1 MSTSNRAMPAQ
12 HAMVLPNVPGVCG
25 SSAYVPYAASIT
37 HLLACVLAESQVGFA
52 LLDQHLCYQVV
63 SDVFAAG
70 CVKRAADLPGNPVS
84 QATPELAA
92 SLVPAAS
99 RVLAGDGI
107 QEHTAMPNGR
117 HVQLRLL
124 PWQPAP
130 EAELHVLCV
139 LRLCAG
145 SPQPAAYDR
154 EYMLSKALEAA
165 ANGVAITSVDGTIE
179 WVNPAFTRLTGYAAH
194 EVIGANPRVLKSNL
208 QRVEQY
214 ENLWNTVLNGRV
226 WQGQLVNRRKDGRLY
241 HEEMS
246 ITPVSADGE
255 RITHFIA
262 IKQDISARIERER
275 ERAALLTMSKA
286 LRTARTR
293 AMMLPTLLKQAS
305 VLLQSEGALL
315 AMRDRTSGETVF
327 ELGVGACAGFT
338 GLQWPPGVSVS
349 GRVITSGVPYAS
361 NDIQHDPEF
370 AHPELLGEMQA
381 ALCMPLRAHDTII
394 GALWVTRREPFQGS
408 DMHLLA
414 AIADM
419 AANAIQRS
427 TLHEQTEQRLRRLSA
442 LRAIDQAITA
452 SFDVRYSL
460 TVVIEQVLQQLGV
473 SAADVLILNVQ
484 AGILECAAAQGFRT
498 QACKSNRLPLGHGC
512 AGRVALERRRIQ
524 HADAAPMVPDRPPFW
539 QPEGFRTYFGTP
551 LIARGQVKGVL
562 EVFHRGPLEPD
573 SDWIDF
579 LETLAGQAAIAIDN
593 AELFGNLQRSHA
605 ELALAYDTTLEGWSR
620 ALDLRD
626 HETEGH
632 TRRVTAM
639 TVRLARVIGMAE
651 SEMVHLRR
659 GALLHDIGKMGI
671 PDRILLKNGPLTNEE
686 WDIMRLHPVYA
697 YELLAPIAYLR
708 QSLDIPYAHH
718 ERWDGSGYPR
728 ALRGEQI
735 PLAARIFA
743 VVDVWDALLSDR
755 PYRAGWPLE
764 KVRDYIRQQSGI
776 LFDPQIVEAFLGL
789 DVD

>member
-1 MSTSNRAMPAQ
+1 MSMSNGAMPSQQA
-12 HAMVLPNVPGVCG
+12 AVLLNMPGVRVA
-25 SSAYVPYAASIT
+25 SAYAPYCSSLT
-37 HLLACVLAESQVGFA
+37 QLLACVVAESQVGFA
-52 LLDQHLCYQVV
+52 LLDQHLCYQMV
-63 SDVFAAG
+63 SDAFAAA
-70 CVKRAADLPGNPVS
+70 CAAGAAELPGNAASAV
-84 QATPELAA
+84 TPELATILA
-92 SLVPAAS
+92 PLATQVLADDNALEHPA
-99 RVLAGDGI
+99 VLAG
-107 QEHTAMPNGR
+107 R
-117 HVQLRLL
+117 YVQLRLL
-124 PWQPAP
+124 PWRPAP
-130 EAELHVLCV
+130 EADLHVLCIV
-139 LRLCAG
+139 RETSRL
-145 SPQPAAYDR
+145 PASQNR

-165 ANGVAITSVDGTIE
+165 ANGVLITRVDGTIE
-179 WVNPAFTRLTGYAAH
+179 WVNPAFTRLTGYEAH
-194 EVIGANPRVLKSNL
+194 EVIGKNPRVLKSNL
-208 QRVEQY
+208 QRDEQY

-226 WQGQLVNRRKDGRLY
+226 WRGHLVNRRKDGRLY

-246 ITPVSADGE
+246 ITPVVSADAQ
-255 RITHFIA
+255 ITHFIA
-262 IKQDISARIERER
+262 IKQDISARIEHER

-315 AMRDRTSGETVF
+315 AMRNQTSGETVF

-338 GLQWPPGVSVS
+338 GLQWPSGVSVS
-349 GRVITSGVPYAS
+349 GRMINTGVPYSS
-361 NDIQHDPEF
+361 NDIQNDPEF
-370 AHPELLGEMQA
+370 ARPDLLGEMRA
-381 ALCMPLRAHDTII
+381 ALGMPLRAHDTII
-394 GALWVTRREPFQGS
+394 GVLWVTRREPFHGP

-427 TLHEQTEQRLRRLSA
+427 TLHEQTELRLRRLSA

-460 TVVIEQVLQQLGV
+460 AVVLEQTLQQLGA
-473 SAADVLILNVQ
+473 SAADVLTLNVQ
-484 AGILECAAAQGFRT
+484 EGVLECAAARGFHT
-498 QACKSNRLPLGHGC
+498 QACKSNRIPLGRGC
-512 AGRVALERRRIQ
+512 PGRVALERRRIQ
-524 HADAAPMVPDRPPFW
+524 HSEMAPTASELPPFW
-539 QPEGFRTYFGTP
+539 EAEEFCTYFGTP

-562 EVFHRGPLEPD
+562 EVFHRGTLEPD

-579 LETLAGQAAIAIDN
+579 FETLAGQAAIAIDN

-639 TVRLARVIGMAE
+639 TVRLARALGVAE
-651 SEMVHLRR
+651 SEIVYIRR

-697 YELLAPIAYLR
+697 YELLAPIDYLR

-755 PYRAGWPLE
+755 PYRAGWPVE
-764 KVRDYIRQQSGI
+764 KVREYIRQQSGI
-776 LFDPQIVEAFLGL
+776 LFDPQIVEAFLCL
-789 DVD
+789 DAG